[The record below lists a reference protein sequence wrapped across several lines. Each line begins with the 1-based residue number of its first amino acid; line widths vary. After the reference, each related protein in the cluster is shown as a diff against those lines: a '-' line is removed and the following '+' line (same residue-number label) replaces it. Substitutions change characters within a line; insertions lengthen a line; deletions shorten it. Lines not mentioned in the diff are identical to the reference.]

1 MKKHSAPFN
10 AYASS
15 FYLFQSGSFYGK
27 QSVLTT
33 LQFDGEIVV
42 PKDLNNS
49 ELEKKILE
57 QQVICLEPSLKKF
70 Y

>member
-1 MKKHSAPFN
+1 MLAAFT
-10 AYASS
+10 SS
-15 FYLFQSGSFYGK
+15 PKAEAFYGK

-49 ELEKKILE
+49 ELEKKDSRTNKSFAWNL
-57 QQVICLEPSLKKF
+57 PLKKL